1 MGDDVTRIPCSLGTD
16 RPFAVASLSV
26 YGAVAWPDGEALPRV
41 AATINATR
49 PSIALPGEVS
59 TVHTFQAEGSGE
71 RENDRR
77 DNSSD
82 ISNCRAELPGLNGAA
97 STARS
102 RDIVAGVIECDC
114 GGGAPG
120 AVRTRA
126 TGQKIGIGLATRGDD
141 RGMVSGRGSTWYGD
155 RVAVIICY
163 VLTALG
169 QRPSSIYPAVPGEV
183 IGLVTDQP
191 SLIRSQ

>member
-16 RPFAVASLSV
+16 RPFAAASLSA

-59 TVHTFQAEGSGE
+59 TIHSFQADGSGA

-82 ISNCRAELPGLNGAA
+82 ISNATELPGLNGAA
-97 STARS
+97 SPARS
-102 RDIVAGVIECDC
+102 RDSVAGVIECDC
-114 GGGAPG
+114 CGGAPG

-126 TGQKIGIGLATRGDD
+126 T
-141 RGMVSGRGSTWYGD
+141 
-155 RVAVIICY
+155 
-163 VLTALG
+163 
-169 QRPSSIYPAVPGEV
+169 
-183 IGLVTDQP
+183 
-191 SLIRSQ
+191 RSEDWHRTCN